1 MRSISDILS
10 STQNIATA
18 LSGISQALLNISGVR
33 NVLDI
38 SSSTLVFAHPGRI
51 ATVIVTT
58 AGSSAG
64 SIYDSNTT
72 AVTTGKV
79 FVIPNTVG
87 ITVLNFPVA
96 TGILVV
102 PGTGQVV
109 SISYS

>member
-1 MRSISDILS
+1 MRSISDILT

-18 LSGISQALLNISGVR
+18 LSGISQALLNISGTR

-38 SSSTLVFAHPGRI
+38 SSTTLVFPRPGRI
-51 ATVIVTT
+51 ATVVVTT
-58 AGSSAG
+58 AGTTAG

-72 AVTTGKV
+72 AITTGKV
-79 FVIPNTVG
+79 FVIPTTVG

-96 TGILVV
+96 TGIVVV